1 MKGLMKIPLTIAA
14 IVIVG
19 RIVLE
24 LVGAPTAINN
34 ILGVTWLNLAV
45 PVYLGFSLATDS
57 GPSPFKE
64 LFALVLQFTL
74 YTRLMVMVTYM
85 FAYGLDWS
93 AFRFSVEGGGGV
105 GHDSALQGM
114 FVTPLTHLV
123 ITVVGGTI
131 IGVILGSVTLLI
143 KRRTVA
149 A

>member
-1 MKGLMKIPLTIAA
+1 MKGLIKIPLTIAA
-14 IVIVG
+14 IVILA

-24 LVGAPTAINN
+24 LVGAPTAITN

-45 PVYLGFSLATDS
+45 PVYLGFRLATDS

-74 YTRLMVMVTYM
+74 YTRLMVMGTYVL
-85 FAYGLDWS
+85 AYGLDWN

-105 GHDSALQGM
+105 GHDLALQGM
-114 FVTPLTHLV
+114 FVTPLMNLV
-123 ITVVGGTI
+123 ITVMGGTI
-131 IGVILGSVTLLI
+131 IGMILGSVALLI
-143 KRRTVA
+143 KRRNVA